1 MPGRDISLTVDVE
14 LLESIERAMRGQLA
28 GAIAVV
34 DVRTGRLLAALSKP
48 SFDPNV
54 VSGSMGRPAIMDAFR
69 RMYKDP
75 LKPLLD
81 KTISAAYPPGST
93 YKPFSA
99 LAGLDEHLIS
109 PQTQVDCRG
118 GYEFGR
124 RYFRCTGVHR
134 NVNLHAS
141 IVQSCNT
148 YYYAL
153 GELIHIDRLSKI
165 GMDFGFGV
173 KTGIGVNPESP
184 GRMPTRAWYSRR
196 YKGEGFRGGF
206 TLLSAI
212 GQGAS
217 TVTVLQLALSYA
229 ALANGGT
236 LYQPQVVR
244 SIETSDGTIVQ
255 DFPPRVR
262 RIVDIPPE
270 RLKLVRMRFV
280 ASSKNVKARHTRK
293 PLLASISQVR
303 LVRRRSVTS
312 HREVSIPRRCGTSIA
327 ITRGLLATLR
337 RRRRKLRLW
346 SWLNTAAVVVRTP
359 CPSRCASF
367 KIGNK

>member
-1 MPGRDISLTVDVE
+1 KNIEEFERKYLAEPTRLEPVPGRDISLTIDIE
-14 LLESIERAMRGQLA
+14 LVASIERAMRGQLA
-28 GAIAVV
+28 GAVAVI
-34 DVRTGRLLAALSKP
+34 DVRTGRVLAALSKP

-54 VSGSMGRPAIMDAFR
+54 VSGSMGRQAISQAFR

-93 YKPFSA
+93 YKPFTA
-99 LAGLDEHLIS
+99 LAGLGERLIT
-109 PQTQVDCRG
+109 PRTQVDCRG

-134 NVNLHAS
+134 NVNLHSS

-148 YYYAL
+148 YFYAL

-173 KTGIGVNPESP
+173 KTGIGVNPEAR

-196 YKGEGFRGGF
+196 YKGEGFRSGF
-206 TLLSAI
+206 TLLSSI

-217 TVTVLQLALSYA
+217 TVTVLQLALAYG

-244 SIETSDGTIVQ
+244 SIETSEGTIVQ

-262 RIVDIPPE
+262 RIVDLPPE
-270 RLKLVRMRFV
+270 RLEL
-280 ASSKNVKARHTRK
+280 
-293 PLLASISQVR
+293 
-303 LVRRRSVTS
+303 
-312 HREVSIPRRCGTSIA
+312 
-327 ITRGLLATLR
+327 
-337 RRRRKLRLW
+337 
-346 SWLNTAAVVVRTP
+346 
-359 CPSRCASF
+359 
-367 KIGNK
+367 